1 MAMVGHR
8 TDAIYRRYAIVD
20 EWMLREAALK
30 LARGADQRAGA
41 LDRLKEFRG
50 IGKERIGG

>member
-1 MAMVGHR
+1 
-8 TDAIYRRYAIVD
+8 
-20 EWMLREAALK
+20 MLREAALK